1 MHDDQERKMRELVY
15 RLIEMAPEA
24 PPFQEADMVELE
36 NHAVPARPTNRRT
49 LVFVASLAAALVI
62 GIAAPI
68 IVFRNDP
75 SSPPTTQPPAT
86 STAPLASTW
95 VYTSV
100 NDGETQTMTVRI
112 SGDGAVE
119 IVVRDDLAPACAGT
133 PSTMTGTGR
142 IEAGT
147 QFVIPAPMY
156 TCDNGSEPEAEQ
168 LRDWT
173 LSLDTQSDTLTD
185 SGGGVWVRGLAPLWP
200 QTSLEEVRQA
210 QELANAGDSRYTWQ
224 RGGARWWQPWQNH
237 PNDSEIFAR
246 FLEEELGWEG
256 FLWAHH
262 QFLHHEFAHHEGVV
276 SGDVVYI
283 RCAPGLTNPLY
294 LTDPEGSGCAPTI
307 DELRYETVKINV
319 AQLAS
324 ESPGGIWVVTGWEMI
339 EPFEQIAPPTDA
351 EVTALLEAFFQA
363 RIDGEGAE
371 EFADVSEDDPF
382 ASERVDREIPL
393 LYATSTGASY
403 ERAEFEL
410 VDGPVW
416 PSGEMQLEVRL
427 FAENDATVVEQLF
440 FLERDETG
448 GLRLVHDFQ
457 PMGRE
462 GPLPATTENGEAVPV
477 EYRFL
482 DGEVSYRA
490 AYPFKPADYQL
501 FVDGDY
507 YAWDRRPERTAI
519 AGLPFVDRRA
529 LPLLLLLADPRPI
542 GPDCVEA
549 PAPVDAA
556 ALAQS
561 IRSDPDFEATP
572 PVAVTIGGIPTLQID
587 LLVKQNANWCW
598 RPSDGEASHH
608 ALFKDTP
615 VADDQLVRLY
625 LLDLPGASDR
635 VLAIV
640 LFNADLE
647 QALEF
652 AAPIVDSIE
661 FHTR

>member
-24 PPFQEADMVELE
+24 PAFQEADMAELT
-36 NHAVPARPTNRRT
+36 NHPALARPTNRRS

-68 IVFRNDP
+68 IVFRSDP

-86 STAPLASTW
+86 TTAPLASTW
-95 VYTSV
+95 VYTSD
-100 NDGETQTMTVRI
+100 NDGGTQTMTIRNF
-112 SGDGAVE
+112 GDGAIE
-119 IVVRDDLAPACAGT
+119 IVVRDDFATACSGT

-147 QFVIPAPMY
+147 QLVIPAPMY

-185 SGGGVWVRGLAPLWP
+185 GSGGLWVRGLEPLWP

-210 QELANAGDSRYTWQ
+210 QELADARDPLYTWQ
-224 RGGARWWQPWQNH
+224 RGGVDRWWQPWQNH

-262 QFLHHEFAHHEGVV
+262 QFPHPEGVVFV
-276 SGDVVYI
+276 SGDVVFI

-294 LTDPEGSGCAPTI
+294 PNDPEGSGCAPTI

-324 ESPGGIWVVTGWEMI
+324 EGPTGIWVVTGWEMI
-339 EPFEQIAPPTDA
+339 EPFAQIAPSSDA
-351 EVTALLEAFFQA
+351 EVTALLDAFLQA
-363 RIDGEGAE
+363 RIDGVGAE
-371 EFADVSEDDPF
+371 EFADVTEDDPF
-382 ASERVDREIPL
+382 ASEQVDPDIPL

-410 VDGPVW
+410 VHGPVW
-416 PSGEMQLEVRL
+416 PSGQMQLLAVRL
-427 FAENDATVVEQLF
+427 FAENDGTVVEQLF
-440 FLERDETG
+440 TVERDETG
-448 GLRLVHDFQ
+448 RLRLVYEFQ
-457 PMGRE
+457 PMGPE
-462 GPLPATTENGEAVPV
+462 GPLPATTENGEAVLV
-477 EYRFL
+477 EYSVL
-482 DGEVSYRA
+482 DGQVTYRA

-501 FVDGDY
+501 EASDDTND
-507 YAWDRRPERTAI
+507 AWNRGPDRTAI
-519 AGLPFVDRRA
+519 VGRPFVDRRA
-529 LPLLLLLADPRPI
+529 VPLLLLLVDPVPI
-542 GPDCVEA
+542 GSGCEEA

-556 ALAQS
+556 ALARS
-561 IRSDPDFEATP
+561 IRSDPDFEATS
-572 PVAVTIGGIPTLQID
+572 PVAVTIDGIPALQID
-587 LLVKQNANWCW
+587 LLVKQHASWCW
-598 RPSDGEASHH
+598 TDTYGVSHH
-608 ALFKDTP
+608 VLFNETP
-615 VADDQLVRLY
+615 VSDDQLVRLY
-625 LLDLPGASDR
+625 LLDLPGAPAR
-635 VLAIV
+635 VMAIV
-640 LFNADLE
+640 LFNADLD
-647 QALEF
+647 QALEL

-661 FHTR
+661 FHAR